1 MSIIIPLLLV
11 QVVILASYF
20 AFRRRPP
27 RSKLGSV
34 AHQLEGPF
42 RRRRR

>member
-1 MSIIIPLLLV
+1 MRLV
-11 QVVILASYF
+11 ITLIFVNLALVVYYF
-20 AFRRRPP
+20 AFRVPPP

-42 RRRRR
+42 RRRR